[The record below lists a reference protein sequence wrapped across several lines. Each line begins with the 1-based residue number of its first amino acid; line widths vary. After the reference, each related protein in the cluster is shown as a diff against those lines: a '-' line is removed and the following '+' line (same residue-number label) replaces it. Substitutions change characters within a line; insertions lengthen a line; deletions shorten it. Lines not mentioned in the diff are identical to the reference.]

1 MKMKKISMMIFKA
14 VALGMGVTVV
24 VLSIMKQ
31 LEVNAAMSML
41 GIGLASLA
49 IAGFQDSKE

>member
-14 VALGMGVTVV
+14 VALGMGVAVV

-49 IAGFQDSKE
+49 TAGF

>member
-14 VALGMGVTVV
+14 VALGMGIAVV

>member
-14 VALGMGVTVV
+14 VALGMGVAVV

-49 IAGFQDSKE
+49 TAGFQDSKE